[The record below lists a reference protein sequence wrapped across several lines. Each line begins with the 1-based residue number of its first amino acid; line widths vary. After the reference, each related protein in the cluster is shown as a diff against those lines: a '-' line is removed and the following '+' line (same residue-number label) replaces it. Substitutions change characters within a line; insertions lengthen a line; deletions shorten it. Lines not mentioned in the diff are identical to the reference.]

1 MTIEQPSSPEF
12 SEQESRLITL
22 FREKG
27 PKDFEA
33 RAMFDA
39 WVLEEEARVT
49 AENTS
54 RADVARQL
62 KMAKFYRAAGGLDS
76 AYTALDHL
84 CQAAWM
90 DESARD
96 LYEEAVALARIVE
109 AETDARETS

>member
-1 MTIEQPSSPEF
+1 MPERIPGPEF
-12 SEQESRLITL
+12 SERELQLIAL

-27 PKDFEA
+27 PKDPEA

-39 WVLEEEARVT
+39 WVLDEETKVM

-76 AYTALDHL
+76 AYTTLDHL

-90 DESARD
+90 DESAQD
-96 LYEEAVALARIVE
+96 FYEEAIELARIVE
-109 AETDARETS
+109 VETDARAAS